1 VLEKAANYAM
11 DHPVCQHF
19 RAENRLFTVQNLPLL
34 RGKQWCRE
42 HSDDTAN
49 RACSGDGSAGR
60 EEAARVG
67 VSRNSARLFTALRS
81 GACCSAWRA
90 RRYRSRELTLNNS
103 LFKSTAVVG
112 QMTLVSRVLGFLR
125 DMIIARLVGAGI
137 AADAFFV
144 AFKIPNLFRRL
155 FAEGA
160 FAQAFIPVLTE
171 YKTAGD
177 NDRVIDLVG
186 ATAGALAIVLFGV
199 VSLGVLAAPY
209 FIAVFAPG
217 FTQDVARWELAT
229 LLLRITFPYLL
240 FISITAL
247 FGSLLNTY
255 GRFAIPA
262 LTPALLNVALIATAV
277 FAAPRFDEPVVALA
291 IGVFVGGVLQFA
303 MQFAAVM
310 RLGVLQRLSF
320 GFAHPGVKKILQL
333 MAPAIF
339 GVSVAQINLMIDTMI
354 ASLLETGSISWLYY
368 SDRLVEFPLGVFGI
382 ALATV
387 VLPSLSRHHAGGRS
401 ENFSATLDWALKLV
415 LLISLPAACALALL
429 AQPMLSTLFQ
439 YGQLVEHDVVMAGR
453 SLVAY
458 STGLTAFILIKI
470 LAPGYF
476 ARQDTKTPVKIGIIA
491 MGANVVLNLILV
503 WPLAHAGLAL
513 ATSLSAFL
521 NAGLLLRGLLAD
533 GSYRPGPGWRIYGIR
548 VVAAVAVMCAAL
560 VALNVE
566 QSVWTASDALSRAAM
581 LAQLVVVGGLSY
593 FAAAFVFGIRLHRAP
608 RD

>member
-1 VLEKAANYAM
+1 MA
-11 DHPVCQHF
+11 
-19 RAENRLFTVQNLPLL
+19 
-34 RGKQWCRE
+34 
-42 HSDDTAN
+42 SDGWSAP
-49 RACSGDGSAGR
+49 RPDGNGTRDGLGSVPASQS
-60 EEAARVG
+60 ED
-67 VSRNSARLFTALRS
+67 N
-81 GACCSAWRA
+81 
-90 RRYRSRELTLNNS
+90 TLSTS

-112 QMTLVSRVLGFLR
+112 QMTLVSRILGFMR

-160 FAQAFIPVLTE
+160 FSQAFIPVLTE
-171 YKTAGD
+171 YKSTGD
-177 NDRVIDLVG
+177 QDRVIDLVG
-186 ATAGALAIVLFGV
+186 ATAGALALVLFGV
-199 VSLGVLAAPY
+199 VTLGILAAPY

-217 FTQDVARWELAT
+217 FTQDAVRWDLAT

-262 LTPALLNVALIATAV
+262 VTPALLNIALIVAAV

-291 IGVFVGGVLQFA
+291 IGVFAGGLLQFA
-303 MQFAAVM
+303 MQFAAVL
-310 RLGVLQRLSF
+310 RLGVLRRLSF
-320 GFAHPGVKKILQL
+320 GFAHPGVRQILKL

-401 ENFSATLDWALKLV
+401 ENFSATLDWALKLT

-429 AQPMLSTLFQ
+429 AQPMLSALFQ
-439 YGQLVEHDVVMAGR
+439 YGQLVERDVVMAGR

-458 STGLTAFILIKI
+458 SAGLTAFILVKI

-491 MGANVVLNLILV
+491 MVTNVALNLILV

-533 GSYRPGPGWRIYGIR
+533 GTYRPGPGWGIYALR
-548 VVAAVAVMCAAL
+548 VLGAVIVMCTAL
-560 VALNVE
+560 VMLNAE
-566 QSVWTASDALSRAAM
+566 QSVWTASDALTRAWM
-581 LAQLVVVGGLSY
+581 LAQLVVVGAASY
-593 FAAAFVFGIRLHRAP
+593 FAAAFIFGIRWHAAP